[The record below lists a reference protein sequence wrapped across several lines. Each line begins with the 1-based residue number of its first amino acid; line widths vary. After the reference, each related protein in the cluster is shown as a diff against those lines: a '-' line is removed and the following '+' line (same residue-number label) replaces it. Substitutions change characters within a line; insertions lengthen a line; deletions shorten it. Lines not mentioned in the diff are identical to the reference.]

1 MKRGVFTA
9 TTAPDEIKKRERQVI
24 HFIGIGGIGVSA
36 LAKYYFSLGF
46 HISGSDLASSEM
58 TDELKRLGVKIHI
71 GSHKKTNL
79 PKDARHVIYTAATPK
94 SNPEYK
100 EAASRHLKRQ
110 SYAEAIGEL
119 TREYRTI
126 TVSGAHGKSTTTA
139 LCALVLKEGHCDP
152 TVIIGTK
159 MKDMGNSNFRRGC
172 GPYLVLE
179 ADEWN
184 KSFFKYS
191 PHIAIITNIDAEH
204 LDTYKNVKNVE
215 RAFSEYLAQVPSDG
229 MIIANADDE
238 RLRRVAKKFGKK
250 VVWYSMHNVDAQRI
264 KKILR
269 LPGTHNVSN
278 ALAALTLGRVLKIRE
293 THILHA
299 LSRFSGT
306 WRRFEFMGIKNG
318 AYIYTDYGHH
328 PREIQATIQAARE
341 RFPMRRV
348 WCVYQPHQYQRLAY
362 LWDDF
367 ITAFDLADRIALLPV
382 YDVAGRETKLAK
394 AKVNSRKLAS
404 VLKNRG
410 KDAEYFDSF
419 NQARN
424 FIESNVRPGDVV
436 LVMGAGDIY
445 SLAQDLSRPAN

>member
-1 MKRGVFTA
+1 MWKS
-9 TTAPDEIKKRERQVI
+9 KKSQV

-36 LAKYYFSLGF
+36 LAKYYLSQGATV
-46 HISGSDLASSEM
+46 SGSDLMSSEI
-58 TDELKRLGVKIHI
+58 TDELAKMGVKIYI
-71 GSHKKTNL
+71 GRHKKSNL
-79 PKDARHVIYTAATPK
+79 LKNINHIIYTAATSK
-94 SNPEYK
+94 NNPELK
-100 EAASRHLKRQ
+100 DAIRRQIKRQ

-119 TREYRTI
+119 TEEYRTI

-139 LCALVLKEGHCDP
+139 LCALVLEDGHLDP
-152 TVIIGTK
+152 MVIIGTK

-184 KSFFKYS
+184 KSFLNYS

-215 RAFSEYLAQVPSDG
+215 RAFSDYLSRVPSDG

-238 RLRRVAKKFGKK
+238 RLRRVAQKFKKK
-250 VVWYSMHNVDAQRI
+250 VTWYSMRSPDAARV

-269 LPGTHNVSN
+269 LPGLHNVSN
-278 ALAALTLGRVLKIRE
+278 ALAALTLGRVLNIRE
-293 THILHA
+293 TDILHA
-299 LSRFSGT
+299 LSRFTGT

-318 AYIYTDYGHH
+318 AYIYADYGHH
-328 PREIQATIQAARE
+328 PREIMATIQAARE

-348 WCVYQPHQYQRLAY
+348 WCMYQPHQYQRLLY

-367 ITAFDLADRIALLPV
+367 VTAFDMADRVTLLPV

-394 AKVNSRKLAS
+394 SKVNSKKLAAE
-404 VLKNRG
+404 LKKRG
-410 KDAEYFDSF
+410 KDAEYFNSF
-419 NQARN
+419 TAAQN
-424 FIESNVRPGDVV
+424 FIESEVHPGDVV
-436 LVMGAGDIY
+436 LVMGAGNIY
-445 SLAQDLSRPAN
+445 KLAQELTSVR